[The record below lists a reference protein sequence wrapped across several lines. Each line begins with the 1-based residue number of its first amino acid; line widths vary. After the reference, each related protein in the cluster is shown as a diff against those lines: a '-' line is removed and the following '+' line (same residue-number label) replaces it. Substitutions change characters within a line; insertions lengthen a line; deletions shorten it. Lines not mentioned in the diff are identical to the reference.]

1 MIMKKQLAF
10 IICLFLMLSIT
21 SCTTAG
27 ATNRVLGD
35 VNGDGI
41 VDIKDVTCIQNHL
54 AHLDIIPQESLSY
67 GMVSGGKELSVND
80 ATLVQKRIA
89 EIISK
94 FPVEDASEA
103 MLSMTINGNPVSV
116 EWENNEAVSA
126 LKEAV
131 SNKPI
136 TINMSMYGGFEQVGS
151 IGINLPRNDKRITT
165 TAGDI
170 VLYSGNQMVVFYGS
184 NTWEYTRLGHI
195 ADKSVSQLKELL
207 SKGNVEIILSY

>member
-1 MIMKKQLAF
+1 MKKQLAF

-27 ATNRVLGD
+27 ATNRILGD
-35 VNGDGI
+35 VNGDGV

-54 AHLDIIPQESLSY
+54 AYLDIIPQESLSY

-94 FPVEDASEA
+94 FPVEEESEA

-116 EWENNEAVSA
+116 EWEDNEAVSA

-195 ADKSVSQLKELL
+195 TDKSDSQLKELL
-207 SKGNVEIILSY
+207 SKGNVEINLSY